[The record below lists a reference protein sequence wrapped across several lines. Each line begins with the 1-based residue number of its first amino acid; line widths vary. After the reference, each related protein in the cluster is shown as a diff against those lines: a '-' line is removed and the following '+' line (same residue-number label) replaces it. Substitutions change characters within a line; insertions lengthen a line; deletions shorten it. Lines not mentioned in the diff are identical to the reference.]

1 MRAHLESFSNRKVAV
16 IGDLMLDC
24 YIEGDVRRIS
34 PEAPVPVLQV
44 RSQRAVPG
52 GAANVA
58 ANLASIGLRVRV
70 VGVAGADVA
79 REQLV
84 AALDRLGTIDC
95 SAIVTTADRGT
106 IRKLRVIGARQ
117 QIVRI
122 DEEERS
128 PLPPDIQER
137 CIAAARAAI
146 DDCDVVVVSDYGKGV
161 CSDGLLRAVM
171 AHANA
176 LGRPVLVDPK
186 RSDLSAYRGA
196 TIITPN
202 RMELSEATHLPCE
215 TDEEAQRAAAAAQAD
230 CGAIVLLT
238 RSEKGMSL
246 FPLDGPPVHLPTLA
260 QAIYDVSGAGDT
272 VLAVLAA
279 AIAAGAPLVEGM
291 RLANH
296 AAGIVVSK
304 LGTAS
309 VTREELA
316 ASLAADDISPSVS
329 DGRLVDWTALA
340 ALRAAWA
347 RDKLVVG
354 FANGCF
360 DLLHPGHIALIEEA
374 ASHCDRLVM
383 ALNSDSS
390 VSRLKGP
397 SRPLQDEQSRA
408 RVMGAIRGVSAVA
421 LFDQDTPLELIELI
435 QPDVIIKGADYR
447 EDEVVGA
454 GIVKARGGRVI
465 LATLQPGQST
475 SRLVAAMRPSGLVGE

>member
-1 MRAHLESFSNRKVAV
+1 MRTYLDSLPTRKIAV

-58 ANLASIGLRVRV
+58 ANLASLGVNVRI

-84 AALDRLGTIDC
+84 GALDAMGTIDC
-95 SAIVTTADRGT
+95 SAIVTSPDRGT

-122 DEEERS
+122 DEEDRS
-128 PLPPDIQER
+128 PLPLDIQER
-137 CIAAARAAI
+137 CIEAARAAI
-146 DDCDVVVVSDYGKGV
+146 ADCDVVIVSDYGKGM

-176 LGRPVLVDPK
+176 LDRPVLVDPK
-186 RSDLSAYRGA
+186 RADLAAYRGA

-202 RMELSEATHLPCE
+202 RMELSDATRLPCE
-215 TDEEAQRAAAAAQAD
+215 TDEEAHSAAAVAQAE

-246 FPLDGPPVHLPTLA
+246 FPRDGPPVHLPTLA

-279 AIAAGAPLVEGM
+279 AVAAGVPLVEGM

-316 ASLAADDISPSVS
+316 ASLAADGMSPNIN
-329 DGRLVDWTALA
+329 DGRVLDWPALA
-340 ALRAAWA
+340 ALRWAWA
-347 RDKLVVG
+347 REKLVVG

-360 DLLHPGHIALIEEA
+360 DLLHAGHVALIQEA

-383 ALNSDSS
+383 ALNSDAS
-390 VSRLKGP
+390 VRRLKGP
-397 SRPLQDEQSRA
+397 LRPIQDEQSRA
-408 RVMGAIRGVSAVA
+408 LVMGAIRGVSVVA
-421 LFDQDTPLELIELI
+421 IFEQDTPIELIELL
-435 QPDVIIKGADYR
+435 QPDVVVKGADYR
-447 EDEVVGA
+447 EHEVVGA
-454 GIVKARGGRVI
+454 EVVKARGGRVI
-465 LATLQPGQST
+465 LATLQPDQST
-475 SRLVAAMRPSGLVGE
+475 SRLVAGMRPPGLAAE

>member
-1 MRAHLESFSNRKVAV
+1 
-16 IGDLMLDC
+16 
-24 YIEGDVRRIS
+24 
-34 PEAPVPVLQV
+34 
-44 RSQRAVPG
+44 VPG

-58 ANLASIGLRVRV
+58 ANLASLGIHVRV

-79 REQLV
+79 RDQLV
-84 AALDRLGTIDC
+84 DALDLLGKIDC
-95 SAIVTTADRGT
+95 SAIVTTPGRGT

-128 PLPPDIQER
+128 PLPLDIQER
-137 CIAAARAAI
+137 CIEAALAAI
-146 DDCDVVVVSDYGKGV
+146 DDCDVVVVSDYGKGI
-161 CSDGLLRAVM
+161 CSDALLRAVM

-186 RSDLSAYRGA
+186 RPDLAAYRGA

-202 RMELSEATHLPCE
+202 RMELSDATHLPCE
-215 TDEEAQRAAAAAQAD
+215 TDEEAQIAASVAQAE
-230 CGAIVLLT
+230 CGATVLLT

-246 FPLDGPPVHLPTLA
+246 FPLDGSPVHLPTLA

-279 AIAAGAPLVEGM
+279 AIAAEVPLVEGM

-316 ASLAADDISPSVS
+316 ASLAADGISPSIN
-329 DGRLVDWTALA
+329 DGRLVDWAGLA
-340 ALRAAWA
+340 ALRSAWA
-347 RDKLVVG
+347 REKLVVG

-360 DLLHPGHIALIEEA
+360 DLLHPGHVALIQEA

-383 ALNSDSS
+383 ALNSDAS
-390 VSRLKGP
+390 VRRLKGP
-397 SRPLQDEQSRA
+397 SRPVQDELSRA

-421 LFDQDTPLELIELI
+421 IFDQDTPLELIELI
-435 QPDVIIKGADYR
+435 RPDVIVKGADYQ
-447 EDEVVGA
+447 EHEVVGA
-454 GIVKARGGRVI
+454 DVVKARGGRVI
-465 LATLQPGQST
+465 LAALQPDQST
-475 SRLVAAMRPSGLVGE
+475 SRLVATMRLPGLAAE